1 MAWAGRAAPRRQAGS
16 RRDDS
21 GDCRDLDHS
30 MKPARNRLQLQAATG
45 THRGDRQYQQ
55 DRVEVFAHP
64 RVRGAVLAVVA
75 DGMGGR
81 SGGRMAADQVMITA
95 QQLFERYIPAT
106 DDPAVLLKGLLQE
119 AHSMI
124 RLTAMSA
131 EQEPHSTV
139 ACALL
144 HAEGLCWWAHV
155 GDSRIH
161 LFRGGQLQRRTRDHS
176 YVQDLIDRGELTEAM
191 ARSHPMSNVLTASL
205 GTAEDPPFSF
215 ESLQLQAGDCLL
227 LCSDGVWHYFL
238 DPELGA
244 TLDAMEPREACEAL
258 VNKARLRA
266 AGHGDNLS
274 LAVLKLSEPP
284 ATPRPAPPRIEFPEW
299 IEPQPPTQPVKGPRR

>member
-1 MAWAGRAAPRRQAGS
+1 MIPVR
-16 RRDDS
+16 
-21 GDCRDLDHS
+21 
-30 MKPARNRLQLQAATG
+30 KPLQLQAAIG
-45 THRGDRQYQQ
+45 THRGDREYQQ

-95 QQLFERYIPAT
+95 SQLFERYIPSK
-106 DDPAVLLKGLLQE
+106 DDPAELLGTILQE
-119 AHSMI
+119 AHAMI

-144 HAEGLCWWAHV
+144 HADGACWWAHV

-161 LFRGGQLQRRTRDHS
+161 LFRGGVLRQRTRDHS
-176 YVQDLIDRGELTEAM
+176 YVQDLVDSGGLSEAM

-205 GTAEDPPFSF
+205 GTPEDPPRSVAT
-215 ESLQLQAGDCLL
+215 LQLEAGDSLL
-227 LCSDGVWHYFL
+227 LCSDGVWHYFP
-238 DPELGA
+238 DAELGA
-244 TLDAMEPREACEAL
+244 TLDALEPREACETLIA
-258 VNKARLRA
+258 KARQRA
-266 AGHGDNLS
+266 GGRGDNLS
-274 LAVLKLSEPP
+274 LAVLKLSAPP
-284 ATPRPAPPRIEFPEW
+284 AAPAPPPAPRIEFPDFDT
-299 IEPQPPTQPVKGPRR
+299 PLPVPGRKAGRR